1 MLHEGEA
8 GFGLKT
14 SSIENIC
21 MLFELV
27 WEEDKGKFV
36 FSRCSEGIIILLS
49 EWLMVRVV
57 GALYAGEDVD
67 SHYMYI

>member
-1 MLHEGEA
+1 MVGVLHEGEA

-14 SSIENIC
+14 SSIENIY

-36 FSRCSEGIIILLS
+36 FSRCSEGL
-49 EWLMVRVV
+49 
-57 GALYAGEDVD
+57 
-67 SHYMYI
+67 